1 MPSVNIDNART
12 GKKKRDIAD
21 FLVNN
26 DIESALD
33 VLRTGLKATKTNR
46 YRDPQKPK
54 GIQYAKVPDHTIR
67 YHSAKLLLE
76 YGFGKPATRA
86 EIEVKDTTNKSAS
99 PQEIIQKIQNSAHTF
114 REITDTYVKSLPEAD
129 ISDEG

>member
-1 MPSVNIDNART
+1 MPSVAIDT
-12 GKKKRDIAD
+12 KGSTKTKRDIAQ
-21 FLVNN
+21 FLENK
-26 DIESALD
+26 DIENALD

-54 GIQYAKVPDHTIR
+54 GIQYAKVPDHNVR

-86 EIEVKDTTNKSAS
+86 EIEVTDNTSKTAS
-99 PQEIIQKIQNSAHTF
+99 PQEIIKRIQQSAHSF
-114 REITDTYVKSLPEAD
+114 RDIADTYVNSLEHAEV
-129 ISDEG
+129 SDE